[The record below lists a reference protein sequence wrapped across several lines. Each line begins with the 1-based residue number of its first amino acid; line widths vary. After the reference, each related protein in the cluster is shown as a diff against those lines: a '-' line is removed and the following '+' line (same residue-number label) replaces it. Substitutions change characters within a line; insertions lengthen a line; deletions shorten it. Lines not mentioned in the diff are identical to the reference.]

1 MNVLSIGNSFSM
13 DAQRY
18 IHRIARADG
27 FALTTVNLY
36 IGGCALSR
44 HHRNMLSEER
54 AYELEVNGERSGF
67 FVSLKEALLNRDWD
81 IITLQQVSGFSVN
94 YDTYQ
99 PYLNE
104 LVSYVRKFAPKAK
117 LAIHQTWA
125 YEEGSER
132 LVKELGYKSHAD
144 MFTDVEKAYEKA
156 AKDVGADMIIPS
168 GEALERLISKG
179 VEKVHRD
186 TYHLS
191 YGLGRYTVGLLWYSV
206 LSGNDITEN
215 TFADLDE
222 EVSEREIALAKESVS
237 ETVKNI

>member
-44 HHRNMLSEER
+44 HHRNMLSGER
-54 AYELEVNGERSGF
+54 AYELEINGERSGF
-67 FVSLKEALLNRDWD
+67 FVSLKEALLNREWD
-81 IITLQQVSGFSVN
+81 IITLQQVSGFSMN

-104 LVSYVRKFAPKAK
+104 LVSYVRKYVPKAK
-117 LAIHQTWA
+117 IAIHQTWA
-125 YEEGSER
+125 YEDGSER
-132 LVKELGYKSHAD
+132 LVKVLGYKSHTD
-144 MFTDVEKAYEKA
+144 MFADVEKAYDSA

-168 GEALERLISKG
+168 GEALERLLSKG

-186 TYHLS
+186 SYHLS
-191 YGLGRYTVGLLWYSV
+191 YGLGRYTVGLLWYSI
-206 LSGNDITEN
+206 LSGNDVMNN